1 MEDKE
6 LLIPNQI
13 IKCKRKSITLQIKN
27 NGDFIVRAPIK
38 INDKEIYKFI
48 IEKKDW
54 IIKKRKEQISSEFV
68 PLTFNKDEK
77 LYVLGDSYSIIVTNK
92 PKVIISDNVLFVPQ
106 SETKEQIIK
115 FLKKLAKSYLTNRV
129 EEISKAFKF
138 NYERIS
144 ISSAKTCWGS
154 CSHNNR
160 LHFTYK
166 LIMCPKEVIDYIVLH
181 ELCHTKVKNHSS
193 KFWNLVATYDPNY
206 KIKEKWIKKNR
217 GIINVI

>member
-6 LLIPNQI
+6 LLTPNQI
-13 IKCKRKSITLQIKN
+13 IKSKRKSITLQIKN

-38 INDKEIYKFI
+38 INNKEIYKFI

-54 IIKKRKEQISSEFV
+54 IIKKRKEQISSAFV

-77 LYVLGDSYSIIVTNK
+77 LYILGVPYPIVVTNNR
-92 PKVIISDNVLFVPQ
+92 KVIISDNVLFVPQ
-106 SETKEQIIK
+106 TEAKEQIIK
-115 FLKKLAKSYLTNRV
+115 FLKKLSRSYLSKRV
-129 EEISKAFKF
+129 EEISKIFAFK
-138 NYERIS
+138 YESIS

-154 CSHNNR
+154 CSHNNK

-166 LIMCPKEVIDYIVLH
+166 LIMCPQEVIDYIILH

-193 KFWNLVATYDPNY
+193 KFWDLVATYDPNY